1 MKKHKKIPPFSSEQ
15 EENAFWQEHDSSEY
29 IDWSKAKRACFPD
42 LKPSTQTISLRLPE
56 NLLNDIKIL
65 AHKKDIP
72 YQSLMKI
79 LLSEGVNNIHRG
91 K

>member
-15 EENAFWQEHDSSEY
+15 EENTFWQEHDSSEY
-29 IDWSKAKRACFPD
+29 IDWSKAKRAYFPD